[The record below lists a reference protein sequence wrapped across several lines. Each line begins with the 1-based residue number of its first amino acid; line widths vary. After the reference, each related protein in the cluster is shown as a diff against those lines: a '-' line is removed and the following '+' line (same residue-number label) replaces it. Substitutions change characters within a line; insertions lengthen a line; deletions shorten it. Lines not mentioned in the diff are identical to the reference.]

1 MIKMNNRKIE
11 LAMDI
16 VRCNAQGAIRKYA
29 EETIAKALA
38 PEEKKKEL
46 LPTQEQMDRLYKHV
60 DKLTK
65 EQHMQKAQLEM
76 KIAEKVSK
84 GSYYGEYGENLDMSS
99 TRIYHNGSTLYDYIE
114 NRVKRQN
121 VINKE
126 TKSTLNYCRIMIAA
140 LGTGFLVLGLDRILN
155 M

>member
-1 MIKMNNRKIE
+1 MNNRKIE

-16 VRCNAQGAIRKYA
+16 IRCNAQGAIRKYA

-38 PEEKKKEL
+38 PEENKKEL

-65 EQHMQKAQLEM
+65 EQHMQKAQLET
-76 KIAEKVSK
+76 KIAEKISK
-84 GSYYGEYGENLDMSS
+84 GSRFGEHGETLEIAS
-99 TRIYHNGSTLYDYIE
+99 TRIYHEGLSLYSYLKE
-114 NRVKRQN
+114 RARRQN
-121 VINKE
+121 EINKKSE
-126 TKSTLNYCRIMIAA
+126 STLNYCRIMIAV